1 MFNNSFRR
9 LWAQIEDKRKKQLS
23 LLICLMFI
31 GSIAELVSIGAIIP
45 FIGALTSPQ
54 KIYNIDILKKAF
66 NILNIY
72 NEKQIIIPLTVFFCI
87 VVFVSGIIRLVL
99 VWVQSRL
106 SYAIG
111 RDLSLNMYRRT
122 LYQPYM
128 THISRNSSVVIS
140 GIANKVNTLIN
151 ATLVPI
157 LTIISSLM
165 VMVMILGGLIIYDP
179 IVSISV
185 FIIFGFI
192 YASIIL
198 ISKTRMQTYSQVQ
211 SIQQDKVIKL
221 LQEGLGGIR
230 DVLIDGAQET
240 YSNVYAKSDSI
251 LRRVQSNIQII
262 SLSPRYLI
270 ESVGLIL
277 IALLSLFLFQ
287 ARNGVSDV
295 FPILAALALGS
306 QRLLPILQQIY
317 SSIISLKSN
326 QSSLIDTLNLL
337 EQSIPKKSKSEVALN
352 FKKKIQLE
360 SIKFS
365 YSENSQLILN
375 DLNLTILKGD
385 RIGIVGSTGSGKSTF
400 LDLLMGLLKPNNGFF
415 LIDDKAINESNISS
429 WQKHIA
435 HVPQSIFL
443 SDSTVSQNIAFGI
456 PETEIDLVKVKEA
469 AQKAKISEIVESWSD
484 KYDTIIGERGVK
496 LSGGQRQRLGIAR
509 ALYKSAD
516 LIVFDEAT
524 SALDNDTEKEVMQAI
539 YDLDSTLTIIIVAHR
554 ITTLKECNKIIVLDN
569 GQISKTGTYSE
580 IFKITD

>member
-1 MFNNSFRR
+1 MFDDNFTR
-9 LWAQIEDKRKKQLS
+9 LWLQIEYKRKKQLA
-23 LLICLMFI
+23 LLLCLMFI

-54 KIYNIDILKKAF
+54 KIYNINILKKIF
-66 NILNIY
+66 NMFNIY

-87 VVFVSGIIRLVL
+87 VVLVSGLIRLLL

-128 THISRNSSVVIS
+128 IHISRNSSVVIS

-157 LTIISSLM
+157 LTIISSFM
-165 VMVMILGGLIIYDP
+165 VMVMILGGLIFYDP
-179 IVSISV
+179 VVSISV
-185 FIIFGFI
+185 FLIFGLI
-192 YASIIL
+192 YASIIR
-198 ISKTRMQTYSQVQ
+198 ISKIRMQDYSQIQ
-211 SIQQDKVIKL
+211 SNQQDKVIKL

-240 YSNVYAKSDSI
+240 YSSVYAKSDSI

-277 IALLSLFLFQ
+277 IAILSLFLFKT
-287 ARNGVSDV
+287 RNGASDV

-326 QSSLIDTLNLL
+326 QISLMDTLNLL
-337 EQSIPKKSKSEVALN
+337 EQSIPEKSLSEGNVD
-352 FKKKIQLE
+352 FKERIELK

-365 YSENSQLILN
+365 YSQKSQLVLN
-375 DLNLTILKGD
+375 DLNLIILKGD
-385 RIGIVGSTGSGKSTF
+385 RIGIVGSTGSGKSTV
-400 LDLLMGLLKPNNGFF
+400 LDLIMGLLNPNDGFF
-415 LIDDKAINESNISS
+415 LIDGKVISESNISS

-456 PETEIDLVKVKEA
+456 PESEINQLKVKSA
-469 AQKAKISEIVESWSD
+469 AQKAQIAQIVESWPDS
-484 KYDTIIGERGVK
+484 YDTIIGERGVK

-509 ALYKSAD
+509 ALYKNAE

-524 SALDNDTEKEVMQAI
+524 SALDNDTENDVMQAI

-554 ITTLKECNKIIVLDN
+554 ITTLKKCNKIIVLDN
-569 GQISKTGTYSE
+569 GKISKTGTYSE
-580 IFKITD
+580 IFK

>member
-9 LWAQIEDKRKKQLS
+9 LWSQIEDKRKKQLG
-23 LLICLMFI
+23 LLICLMFV

-54 KIYNIDILKKAF
+54 KIYNINILKKAF
-66 NILNIY
+66 NILDIY

-87 VVFVSGIIRLVL
+87 VVFVSGIIRLLL

-211 SIQQDKVIKL
+211 SIQQDNVIKL

-270 ESVGLIL
+270 ESVGLML

-287 ARNGVSDV
+287 TRNGASDV

-337 EQSIPKKSKSEVALN
+337 EQSIPEKSKSEVALD
-352 FKKKIQLE
+352 FKKKIQLK

-385 RIGIVGSTGSGKSTF
+385 RIGIVGSTGSGKSTI
-400 LDLLMGLLKPNNGFF
+400 LDLLMGLLKPNKGFF

-469 AQKAKISEIVESWSD
+469 AQKAQISEIVESWSD

-509 ALYKSAD
+509 ALYKSAE
-516 LIVFDEAT
+516 LIIFDEAT

-554 ITTLKECNKIIVLDN
+554 ITTLKKCNKIIVLDN
-569 GQISKTGTYSE
+569 GQISKIGTYSE